1 MRRPAVVSRNSR
13 FHKPSLPSHYI
24 LYEGHDIADDKGI
37 PVYQSMSTG
46 MLFAEDATPLI
57 YAEDRL
63 LDAAKLARAIIEVSG
78 WTEELERIAN
88 GCVMRKEHFARVLE
102 KEQLK

>member
-1 MRRPAVVSRNSR
+1 MPTIRVFLSTSR
-13 FHKPSLPSHYI
+13 K
-24 LYEGHDIADDKGI
+24 
-37 PVYQSMSTG
+37 STG

-63 LDAAKLARAIIEVSG
+63 LGLEAFARAMTEVSG

-88 GCVMRKEHFARVLE
+88 GCVMRKEHFARVLGKASDASE
-102 KEQLK
+102 DAPFDWKTM